1 MVSDKAKAYLRTV
14 YGEKYFGWD
23 ISDNH
28 LDEILDE
35 NPANYTEL
43 DEKCTALENDIR
55 EIKDMLRAM
64 DERH

>member
-23 ISDNH
+23 ISDHH

-43 DEKCTALENDIR
+43 DEKCTALENNIR

-64 DERH
+64 DERN